1 MDNTREDVEA
11 LQETE
16 SDIGDQGQ
24 ESSSDEDFEK
34 NVNNNSSV
42 PVVIAVRDAPED
54 KGSLASPRSRVSKR
68 SDKLDD
74 VGDSKGRDRKNE
86 KKEMKESK
94 TAEDEDG
101 DYSILRSLCL
111 GGCLVLAFFSL
122 LGTVMFYFQQ
132 TGFQTFWML

>member
-1 MDNTREDVEA
+1 
-11 LQETE
+11 
-16 SDIGDQGQ
+16 
-24 ESSSDEDFEK
+24 
-34 NVNNNSSV
+34 
-42 PVVIAVRDAPED
+42 
-54 KGSLASPRSRVSKR
+54 
-68 SDKLDD
+68 
-74 VGDSKGRDRKNE
+74 
-86 KKEMKESK
+86 MKESK